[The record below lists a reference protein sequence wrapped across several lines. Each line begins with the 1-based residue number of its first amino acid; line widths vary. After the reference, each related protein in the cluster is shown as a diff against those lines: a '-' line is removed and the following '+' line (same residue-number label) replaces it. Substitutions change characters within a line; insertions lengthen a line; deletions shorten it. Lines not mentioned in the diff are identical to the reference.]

1 MLKTSQKYFFVF
13 EIIPSELVAIKC
25 LAFSSAV
32 NVLTIS
38 LKTLHITKRDFFQH
52 NYLQIDH

>member
-1 MLKTSQKYFFVF
+1 MLKTSHKYFFVF
-13 EIIPSELVAIKC
+13 EIIPSELVGIKC
-25 LAFSSAV
+25 LCFSSAV

-52 NYLQIDH
+52 NYLQSDH